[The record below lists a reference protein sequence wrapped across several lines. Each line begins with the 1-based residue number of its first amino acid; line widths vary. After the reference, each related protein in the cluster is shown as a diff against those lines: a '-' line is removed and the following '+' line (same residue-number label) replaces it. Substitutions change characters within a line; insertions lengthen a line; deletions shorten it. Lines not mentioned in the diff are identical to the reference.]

1 MFNMA
6 IDVKQVIIIMPGFL
20 ISFYMSLVHFYFMT
34 AWFPVLQ
41 ARKFGVRAAMPG
53 FIARK
58 LCPELIF
65 VPVDF
70 KKYTHYSNI
79 TRRG

>member
-6 IDVKQVIIIMPGFL
+6 IDVKQVTVTMPGFL
-20 ISFYMSLVHFYFMT
+20 ISFYTSLVHFSFMT
-34 AWFPVLQ
+34 AWLPVLQ

-58 LCPELIF
+58 LCPKLTF

-70 KKYTHYSNI
+70 KKYTHYSNL
-79 TRRG
+79 TRQG